1 MFVYLKLYKLV
12 QKRSLS
18 WYWCSVNRY
27 SPVCVQSV
35 VHRKRA
41 TLNHVAF
48 NPVNPVLV
56 VGDSRGAVHSLKLSP
71 NLRRVTKEAKKA
83 MMNNDLDLVRT
94 LEVLVPLTSAC
105 STCQREKV

>member
-1 MFVYLKLYKLV
+1 M
-12 QKRSLS
+12 
-18 WYWCSVNRY
+18 NRY

-94 LEVLVPLTSAC
+94 LEVLIN
-105 STCQREKV
+105 

>member
-1 MFVYLKLYKLV
+1 
-12 QKRSLS
+12 
-18 WYWCSVNRY
+18 VNRY

-71 NLRRVTKEAKKA
+71 NLRRVTKDAKKA

-94 LEVLVPLTSAC
+94 LEVRSSLLRRISYRKRRVQKPNSWMYSFIYFCGHNLKSFKT
-105 STCQREKV
+105 

>member
-1 MFVYLKLYKLV
+1 MSLTKFSLVYLGSK
-12 QKRSLS
+12 KRAVL
-18 WYWCSVNRY
+18 YWCSVNRY

-94 LEVLVPLTSAC
+94 LEVLIN
-105 STCQREKV
+105 